1 MFRKRKAQQEM
12 EEISRMLERVLNG
25 ECIQPGEIGYEDTLP
40 AKIRYQIRRI
50 SEKNQGVEARITR
63 ERDETKAL
71 IGEIAHQ
78 MRNPLA
84 GVESYTQL
92 LEGEISGEPG
102 RTYLRALEQSE
113 QRLHF
118 LTESFIKM
126 ARLEQQMI
134 QIKKTTDALADTIFS
149 AVLLV
154 QKAAEEKQMEV
165 EVTGAEETK
174 VWHDGNWLGEAVY
187 NLLDNSVKYAP
198 EHSKIRV
205 VVQQD
210 EMYRKNRGIRR
221 WHRDSGRRRKPDFS
235 AVLPGKQSDRRT
247 GIWSGTVYQPGDR
260 DAPRRI
266 HESKKKR
273 TGTGSIDFSSCVSSL

>member
-1 MFRKRKAQQEM
+1 M
-12 EEISRMLERVLNG
+12 
-25 ECIQPGEIGYEDTLP
+25 
-40 AKIRYQIRRI
+40 
-50 SEKNQGVEARITR
+50 
-63 ERDETKAL
+63 
-71 IGEIAHQ
+71 
-78 MRNPLA
+78 
-84 GVESYTQL
+84 ESYTQL

-102 RTYLRALEQSE
+102 RTYLCALEQSE

-149 AVLLV
+149 AVFLV

-198 EHSKIRV
+198 EHSE
-205 VVQQD
+205 D
-210 EMYRKNRGIRR
+210 P
-221 WHRDSGRRRKPDFS
+221 GRR
-235 AVLPGKQSDRRT
+235 AAG
-247 GIWSGTVYQPGDR
+247 
-260 DAPRRI
+260 
-266 HESKKKR
+266 
-273 TGTGSIDFSSCVSSL
+273 

>member
-154 QKAAEEKQMEV
+154 QKTAEEKQMEV

-187 NLLDNSVKYAP
+187 NLCFDL
-198 EHSKIRV
+198 IRAS
-205 VVQQD
+205 
-210 EMYRKNRGIRR
+210 E
-221 WHRDSGRRRKPDFS
+221 
-235 AVLPGKQSDRRT
+235 
-247 GIWSGTVYQPGDR
+247 
-260 DAPRRI
+260 
-266 HESKKKR
+266 
-273 TGTGSIDFSSCVSSL
+273 

>member
-1 MFRKRKAQQEM
+1 M

-134 QIKKTTDALADTIFS
+134 QIKKNNRCSGGYDIFS
-149 AVLLV
+149 GTSDT
-154 QKAAEEKQMEV
+154 E
-165 EVTGAEETK
+165 
-174 VWHDGNWLGEAVY
+174 
-187 NLLDNSVKYAP
+187 
-198 EHSKIRV
+198 
-205 VVQQD
+205 
-210 EMYRKNRGIRR
+210 
-221 WHRDSGRRRKPDFS
+221 SGRRKAD
-235 AVLPGKQSDRRT
+235 G
-247 GIWSGTVYQPGDR
+247 SGSNRSGR
-260 DAPRRI
+260 DKSVA
-266 HESKKKR
+266 
-273 TGTGSIDFSSCVSSL
+273 

>member
-92 LEGEISGEPG
+92 LECEISGEPG

-113 QRLHF
+113 QRLQF

-174 VWHDGNWLGEAVY
+174 VWHDGNWLGEAVF
-187 NLLDNSVKYAP
+187 NVLVNSVKFAAD
-198 EHSKIRV
+198 HWMFRV
-205 VVQQD
+205 VVRQD
-210 EMYRKNRGIRR
+210 EMYTRIVVSDDGIGIPEGEENRIFQRFYRGSRVTGEPGFGLALYISREIVRLHGGFMKAKRKQQGLEVSIY
-221 WHRDSGRRRKPDFS
+221 
-235 AVLPGKQSDRRT
+235 LP
-247 GIWSGTVYQPGDR
+247 V
-260 DAPRRI
+260 
-266 HESKKKR
+266 
-273 TGTGSIDFSSCVSSL
+273 

>member
-50 SEKNQGVEARITR
+50 SEKNQ
-63 ERDETKAL
+63 
-71 IGEIAHQ
+71 
-78 MRNPLA
+78 

-205 VVQQD
+205 VVRQD
-210 EMYRKNRGIRR
+210 EMYTRIVVSDDGIGIPEGEENRIFQRFYRGSRVTGEPGFGLGLYISREIVRLHGGFMKAKRKQQGLEVSI
-221 WHRDSGRRRKPDFS
+221 F
-235 AVLPGKQSDRRT
+235 LP
-247 GIWSGTVYQPGDR
+247 V
-260 DAPRRI
+260 
-266 HESKKKR
+266 
-273 TGTGSIDFSSCVSSL
+273 

>member
-1 MFRKRKAQQEM
+1 M

-102 RTYLRALEQSE
+102 RTYLCALEQSE

-134 QIKKTTDALADTIFS
+134 QIKKTTDVLADTIFS

-174 VWHDGNWLGEAVY
+174 VWDDGNWLGEAVY

-205 VVQQD
+205 VVRQD
-210 EMYRKNRGIRR
+210 EMYTRIVVSDDGIGIPVAAF
-221 WHRDSGRRRKPDFS
+221 HTHHIDSKLDEHIDIIFIYILHPAGCQNGKAC
-235 AVLPGKQSDRRT
+235 AVRHIINGGKLMLH
-247 GIWSGTVYQPGDR
+247 TVTCPVLLTSHAYQAVMGHGP
-260 DAPRRI
+260 
-266 HESKKKR
+266 
-273 TGTGSIDFSSCVSSL
+273 

>member
-1 MFRKRKAQQEM
+1 M
-12 EEISRMLERVLNG
+12 EEISRMLARVLNG

-50 SEKNQGVEARITR
+50 SEKNQGVEAQITR

-92 LEGEISGEPG
+92 LEGEIAGEPG

-149 AVLLV
+149 AVLVV
-154 QKAAEEKQMEV
+154 QKAAEQKADRS
-165 EVTGAEETK
+165 G
-174 VWHDGNWLGEAVY
+174 
-187 NLLDNSVKYAP
+187 S
-198 EHSKIRV
+198 
-205 VVQQD
+205 
-210 EMYRKNRGIRR
+210 NR
-221 WHRDSGRRRKPDFS
+221 SGRDKS
-235 AVLPGKQSDRRT
+235 VA
-247 GIWSGTVYQPGDR
+247 
-260 DAPRRI
+260 
-266 HESKKKR
+266 
-273 TGTGSIDFSSCVSSL
+273 

>member
-1 MFRKRKAQQEM
+1 M

-154 QKAAEEKQMEV
+154 QKVEVTVAEEK
-165 EVTGAEETK
+165 K

-187 NLLDNSVKYAP
+187 NLLDNSVKYAS

-205 VVQQD
+205 VVRQD
-210 EMYRKNRGIRR
+210 EMYTRIVVSDDGIGIPEGEENRIFQRFYRGSRVTGEPGFGLGLYISREIVRLHGGFMKAKRKQQGLEVSI
-221 WHRDSGRRRKPDFS
+221 F
-235 AVLPGKQSDRRT
+235 LP
-247 GIWSGTVYQPGDR
+247 V
-260 DAPRRI
+260 
-266 HESKKKR
+266 
-273 TGTGSIDFSSCVSSL
+273 

>member
-1 MFRKRKAQQEM
+1 MFRRRKARQEM
-12 EEISRMLERVLNG
+12 EEISRLLEQVLDG
-25 ECIQPGEIGYEDTLP
+25 ESILPEEIRYEDTLS
-40 AKIRYQIRRI
+40 AKIRYQILRI

-84 GVESYTQL
+84 GLESYTQL
-92 LEGEISGEPG
+92 LEGEITEEPG
-102 RTYLRALEQSE
+102 RTYLHALEKSE

-126 ARLEQQMI
+126 ARLEQKMI
-134 QIKKTTDALADTIFS
+134 QIRKTTDALADTIYS

-165 EVTGAEETK
+165 EVIGAEEIHA
-174 VWHDGNWLGEAVY
+174 WHDANWLGEAVY

-198 EHSKIRV
+198 EHSNIRV
-205 VVQQD
+205 SVSQD
-210 EMYRKNRGIRR
+210 EMYTRIVVSDDGIGIPEGEENRIFQRFYRGGRVNGEPGFGLGLYISREIVTLHGGFMKAKRKQQGLEVSI
-221 WHRDSGRRRKPDFS
+221 F
-235 AVLPGKQSDRRT
+235 LP
-247 GIWSGTVYQPGDR
+247 V
-260 DAPRRI
+260 
-266 HESKKKR
+266 
-273 TGTGSIDFSSCVSSL
+273 

>member
-1 MFRKRKAQQEM
+1 M
-12 EEISRMLERVLNG
+12 EEISRMLERVLDG
-25 ECIQPGEIGYEDTLP
+25 ECIRPEEVGYKDTLSS
-40 AKIRYQIRRI
+40 KIRYQILRI

-92 LEGEISGEPG
+92 LKGEITGEPG
-102 RTYLRALEQSE
+102 QAWLSALEKSE

-126 ARLEQQMI
+126 ARLEQKMI
-134 QIKKTTDALADTIFS
+134 QIRKTTDVLADTIYS

-165 EVTGAEETK
+165 EVTGAEEIH
-174 VWHDGNWLGEAVY
+174 VWHDANWLGEAVY

-198 EHSKIRV
+198 ERSSIRV
-205 VVQQD
+205 SVSQD
-210 EMYRKNRGIRR
+210 EMYTRIVVSDDGIGIPEGEENRIFQRFYRGSRVNGEPGFGLGLYISREIVTLHGGFMKAKRKEPGLEI
-221 WHRDSGRRRKPDFS
+221 SIF
-235 AVLPGKQSDRRT
+235 LP
-247 GIWSGTVYQPGDR
+247 V
-260 DAPRRI
+260 
-266 HESKKKR
+266 
-273 TGTGSIDFSSCVSSL
+273 

>member
-92 LEGEISGEPG
+92 
-102 RTYLRALEQSE
+102 
-113 QRLHF
+113 F
-118 LTESFIKM
+118 
-126 ARLEQQMI
+126 
-134 QIKKTTDALADTIFS
+134 
-149 AVLLV
+149 
-154 QKAAEEKQMEV
+154 
-165 EVTGAEETK
+165 
-174 VWHDGNWLGEAVY
+174 
-187 NLLDNSVKYAP
+187 
-198 EHSKIRV
+198 
-205 VVQQD
+205 
-210 EMYRKNRGIRR
+210 RG
-221 WHRDSGRRRKPDFS
+221 RDSGR
-235 AVLPGKQSDRRT
+235 AGKD
-247 GIWSGTVYQPGDR
+247 IP
-260 DAPRRI
+260 A
-266 HESKKKR
+266 R
-273 TGTGSIDFSSCVSSL
+273 TGTIRTAAAFSDRKFYQDGAAGTTDDPDQKNNRCSGGYDIFSGTSGTESGRRKADGSGSNRSGRDKSVA

>member
-102 RTYLRALEQSE
+102 RTYLCALEQSE

-174 VWHDGNWLGEAVY
+174 VWHD
-187 NLLDNSVKYAP
+187 
-198 EHSKIRV
+198 
-205 VVQQD
+205 
-210 EMYRKNRGIRR
+210 EMYTRIVVSDDGIGIPEGEENRIFQRFYRGSRVTGEPGFGLGLYISREIVTL
-221 WHRDSGRRRKPDFS
+221 HGGFMKAKIKEQGLEVAIF
-235 AVLPGKQSDRRT
+235 LP
-247 GIWSGTVYQPGDR
+247 V
-260 DAPRRI
+260 
-266 HESKKKR
+266 
-273 TGTGSIDFSSCVSSL
+273 

>member
-1 MFRKRKAQQEM
+1 M

-198 EHSKIRV
+198 EHSKIRSSCGRMKCI
-205 VVQQD
+205 Q
-210 EMYRKNRGIRR
+210 ESWYPTMASGSRK
-221 WHRDSGRRRKPDFS
+221 
-235 AVLPGKQSDRRT
+235 
-247 GIWSGTVYQPGDR
+247 
-260 DAPRRI
+260 
-266 HESKKKR
+266 EKK
-273 TGTGSIDFSSCVSSL
+273 TGSFSGFTGEAE

>member
-1 MFRKRKAQQEM
+1 
-12 EEISRMLERVLNG
+12 
-25 ECIQPGEIGYEDTLP
+25 
-40 AKIRYQIRRI
+40 
-50 SEKNQGVEARITR
+50 
-63 ERDETKAL
+63 
-71 IGEIAHQ
+71 

-165 EVTGAEETK
+165 E
-174 VWHDGNWLGEAVY
+174 
-187 NLLDNSVKYAP
+187 P
-198 EHSKIRV
+198 E
-205 VVQQD
+205 
-210 EMYRKNRGIRR
+210 RKRQKCGMM
-221 WHRDSGRRRKPDFS
+221 
-235 AVLPGKQSDRRT
+235 
-247 GIWSGTVYQPGDR
+247 
-260 DAPRRI
+260 
-266 HESKKKR
+266 
-273 TGTGSIDFSSCVSSL
+273 GTGLARRSIIYWTTA

>member
-1 MFRKRKAQQEM
+1 M
-12 EEISRMLERVLNG
+12 
-25 ECIQPGEIGYEDTLP
+25 
-40 AKIRYQIRRI
+40 
-50 SEKNQGVEARITR
+50 EARITR

-134 QIKKTTDALADTIFS
+134 QIKKQPML
-149 AVLLV
+149 
-154 QKAAEEKQMEV
+154 
-165 EVTGAEETK
+165 
-174 VWHDGNWLGEAVY
+174 WR
-187 NLLDNSVKYAP
+187 
-198 EHSKIRV
+198 IRYF
-205 VVQQD
+205 QRYFW
-210 EMYRKNRGIRR
+210 YRKRQKKSR
-221 WHRDSGRRRKPDFS
+221 WKW
-235 AVLPGKQSDRRT
+235 K
-247 GIWSGTVYQPGDR
+247 
-260 DAPRRI
+260 
-266 HESKKKR
+266 
-273 TGTGSIDFSSCVSSL
+273 

>member
-1 MFRKRKAQQEM
+1 MFQKRKAQQEM

-92 LEGEISGEPG
+92 LEGEISEEPG

-126 ARLEQQMI
+126 ARLEQKMI
-134 QIKKTTDALADTIFS
+134 QIRKTTDVLADTIYS

-165 EVTGAEETK
+165 EVTGAEEIHA
-174 VWHDGNWLGEAVY
+174 WHDANWLGEAVY
-187 NLLDNSVKYAP
+187 NLLDNSVKYAS
-198 EHSKIRV
+198 EHSSIRV
-205 VVQQD
+205 SVSQD
-210 EMYRKNRGIRR
+210 EMYTRIVVSDDGIGIPEGEENRIFQRFYRGSRVTGEPGFGLGLYISREIVRLNGGFMKAKRKQQGLEVSI
-221 WHRDSGRRRKPDFS
+221 F
-235 AVLPGKQSDRRT
+235 LP
-247 GIWSGTVYQPGDR
+247 V
-260 DAPRRI
+260 
-266 HESKKKR
+266 
-273 TGTGSIDFSSCVSSL
+273 

>member
-1 MFRKRKAQQEM
+1 MFRKRKARREM

-25 ECIQPGEIGYEDTLP
+25 ECIQQEEVGYEDTLS
-40 AKIRYQIRRI
+40 AKIRYQILRI

-92 LEGEISGEPG
+92 LKGEITWEPG
-102 RTYLRALEQSE
+102 QTWLSALEKSE

-126 ARLEQQMI
+126 ARLEQKMI
-134 QIKKTTDALADTIFS
+134 QIRKTTDVLADTIYS

-154 QKAAEEKQMEV
+154 QKAAEERHMEV
-165 EVTGAEETK
+165 EVTGAEEIHA
-174 VWHDGNWLGEAVY
+174 WHDTNWLGEAVY
-187 NLLDNSVKYAP
+187 NLLDNSVKYAS
-198 EHSKIRV
+198 EHSSIRV
-205 VVQQD
+205 SVSQD
-210 EMYRKNRGIRR
+210 EMYTRIVVSDDGIGIPEGEENRIFQRFYRGSRVIGEPGFGLGLYISREIVRLHGGFMKAKRKEQGLEVSI
-221 WHRDSGRRRKPDFS
+221 F
-235 AVLPGKQSDRRT
+235 LP
-247 GIWSGTVYQPGDR
+247 V
-260 DAPRRI
+260 
-266 HESKKKR
+266 
-273 TGTGSIDFSSCVSSL
+273 

>member
-1 MFRKRKAQQEM
+1 M
-12 EEISRMLERVLNG
+12 EEISRMLERVLDG
-25 ECIQPGEIGYEDTLP
+25 KCIRSEEVGYKDTLSS
-40 AKIRYQIRRI
+40 KIRYQILRI

-92 LEGEISGEPG
+92 LKGEITGEPG
-102 RTYLRALEQSE
+102 QTWLSALEKSE

-126 ARLEQQMI
+126 ARLEHKMI
-134 QIKKTTDALADTIFS
+134 QIRKTTDVLADTIYS

-165 EVTGAEETK
+165 EVTGAEEIHA
-174 VWHDGNWLGEAVY
+174 WHDANWLGEAVY

-198 EHSKIRV
+198 ERSSIRV
-205 VVQQD
+205 SVSQD
-210 EMYRKNRGIRR
+210 EMYTRIVVSDDGIGIPEGEENRIFQRFYRGSRVNGEPGFGLGLYISREIVTLHGGFMKTKRKEPGLEI
-221 WHRDSGRRRKPDFS
+221 SIF
-235 AVLPGKQSDRRT
+235 LP
-247 GIWSGTVYQPGDR
+247 V
-260 DAPRRI
+260 
-266 HESKKKR
+266 
-273 TGTGSIDFSSCVSSL
+273 

>member
-1 MFRKRKAQQEM
+1 M

-25 ECIQPGEIGYEDTLP
+25 ECIQQGEIGYEDTLP

-165 EVTGAEETK
+165 EVSGAEETK

-205 VVQQD
+205 VVRQD
-210 EMYRKNRGIRR
+210 EMYTRIVVSDDGIGIPEGEENRIFQRFYRGSRVTGEPGFGLGLYISREIVRLHGGFMKAKRKQQGLEVAI
-221 WHRDSGRRRKPDFS
+221 F
-235 AVLPGKQSDRRT
+235 LP
-247 GIWSGTVYQPGDR
+247 V
-260 DAPRRI
+260 
-266 HESKKKR
+266 
-273 TGTGSIDFSSCVSSL
+273 

>member
-1 MFRKRKAQQEM
+1 M

-71 IGEIAHQ
+71 I
-78 MRNPLA
+78 
-84 GVESYTQL
+84 
-92 LEGEISGEPG
+92 SGEPG

-134 QIKKTTDALADTIFS
+134 QIKKTTDNLADTIFS

-165 EVTGAEETK
+165 EITGAEEKK

-205 VVQQD
+205 VVRQD
-210 EMYRKNRGIRR
+210 EMYTRIVVSDDGIGIPEGEENRIFQRFYRGSRVTGEPGFGLGLYISREIVRLHGGFMKAKRKQQGLEVSI
-221 WHRDSGRRRKPDFS
+221 F
-235 AVLPGKQSDRRT
+235 LP
-247 GIWSGTVYQPGDR
+247 V
-260 DAPRRI
+260 
-266 HESKKKR
+266 
-273 TGTGSIDFSSCVSSL
+273 

>member
-113 QRLHF
+113 QRLQF

-205 VVQQD
+205 VVRQD
-210 EMYRKNRGIRR
+210 EMYTRIVVSDDGIGIPEGEENRIFQRFYRGLEVAI
-221 WHRDSGRRRKPDFS
+221 F
-235 AVLPGKQSDRRT
+235 LP
-247 GIWSGTVYQPGDR
+247 V
-260 DAPRRI
+260 
-266 HESKKKR
+266 
-273 TGTGSIDFSSCVSSL
+273 

>member
-1 MFRKRKAQQEM
+1 M

-102 RTYLRALEQSE
+102 RTYLCALEQSE

-165 EVTGAEETK
+165 EVTGAEEKK
-174 VWHDGNWLGEAVY
+174 VWHDGNWLSEAVY

-205 VVQQD
+205 VVRQD
-210 EMYRKNRGIRR
+210 EMYTRIVVSDDGIGIPEGEENRIFQRFYRGSRVTGEPGFGLGLYISREIVRLHGGFMKAKRKQQGLEVSI
-221 WHRDSGRRRKPDFS
+221 F
-235 AVLPGKQSDRRT
+235 LP
-247 GIWSGTVYQPGDR
+247 V
-260 DAPRRI
+260 
-266 HESKKKR
+266 
-273 TGTGSIDFSSCVSSL
+273 

>member
-92 LEGEISGEPG
+92 LKGKITGEPG
-102 RTYLRALEQSE
+102 QTWLSALEKSE

-126 ARLEQQMI
+126 ARLEQKMI
-134 QIKKTTDALADTIFS
+134 QIRKTTDVLADTIYS

-154 QKAAEEKQMEV
+154 QKAAEEKHMEV
-165 EVTGAEETK
+165 EVTGAEEIHA
-174 VWHDGNWLGEAVY
+174 WHDTNWLGEAVY
-187 NLLDNSVKYAP
+187 NLLDNSVKYAS
-198 EHSKIRV
+198 EHSSIRV
-205 VVQQD
+205 SVSQD
-210 EMYRKNRGIRR
+210 EMYTRIVVSDDGIGIPEGEENRIFQRFYRGSRVTGEPGFGLGLYISREIVRLHGGFMKAKRKQQGLEVSI
-221 WHRDSGRRRKPDFS
+221 F
-235 AVLPGKQSDRRT
+235 LP
-247 GIWSGTVYQPGDR
+247 V
-260 DAPRRI
+260 
-266 HESKKKR
+266 
-273 TGTGSIDFSSCVSSL
+273 

>member
-92 LEGEISGEPG
+92 LKGEITGEPG
-102 RTYLRALEQSE
+102 QTWLSALEKSE

-126 ARLEQQMI
+126 ARLEQKMI
-134 QIKKTTDALADTIFS
+134 QIRKTTDVLADTIYS

-154 QKAAEEKQMEV
+154 QKVAEEKHMEV
-165 EVTGAEETK
+165 EVTGAEEIHA
-174 VWHDGNWLGEAVY
+174 WHDTNWLGEAVY
-187 NLLDNSVKYAP
+187 NLLDNSVKYAS
-198 EHSKIRV
+198 EHSSIRV
-205 VVQQD
+205 SVSQD
-210 EMYRKNRGIRR
+210 EMYTRIVVSDDGIGIPEGEENRIFQRFYRGSRVTGEPGFGLGLYISREIVRLHGGFMKAKRKQQGLEVSI
-221 WHRDSGRRRKPDFS
+221 F
-235 AVLPGKQSDRRT
+235 LP
-247 GIWSGTVYQPGDR
+247 V
-260 DAPRRI
+260 
-266 HESKKKR
+266 
-273 TGTGSIDFSSCVSSL
+273 